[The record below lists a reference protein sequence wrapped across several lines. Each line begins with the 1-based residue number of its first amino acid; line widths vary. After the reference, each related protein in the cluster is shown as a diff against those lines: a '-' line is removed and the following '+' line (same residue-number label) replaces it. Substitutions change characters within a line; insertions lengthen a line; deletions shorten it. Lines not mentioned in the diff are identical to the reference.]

1 MLFSFE
7 FMRRVFK
14 LVESVGE
21 LQYKII
27 KEDLTVEE
35 KEDLLYFDE
44 MHKMTYGEDKGIINI
59 DKIK

>member
-7 FMRRVFK
+7 FMRRVFN

-44 MHKMTYGEDKGIINI
+44 MHKMAYGEDKGIINI